1 MKFKS
6 IFLISLLLLSTTG
19 VVFAAAGIEW
29 TWPRDSYDKTI
40 EGNSTDYQ
48 NIWDFGSLTIC
59 YDDDGSDDPPDNC
72 AITNDDT
79 SWIDYSDTNTIDC
92 KRVNGVDKSDHGY
105 DYDSKLQCRSAN
117 PSSFTAGSED
127 VSTTISIT
135 LIANDGGNDV
145 KGSGSKTF
153 TITLT
158 APAAVEVEEVD
169 NPPIGDT
176 DSITVY
182 TNDPVYNGTLTG
194 YDIDNEYNALDQGSK
209 FYIVSGPDRGTVT
222 LNEDNGEYTY
232 TTTYTGTIS
241 TTDEFDFKV
250 CDGPV
255 NREDITDCST
265 AAAKIS
271 IDINYVDV
279 PPVWDETKDY
289 TITLEE
295 DQGEI
300 TIPLRTDNYCLDLE
314 PLSYRK
320 EGIDTI
326 AYTNI
331 GFGSSLEITPFH
343 NMNGEQTVTVICSDS
358 VFSEARDFI
367 IDISPSNDAP
377 IFNFQAGDS
386 STIIVSSSDSGGTH
400 FNHHMID
407 PDGDEIHIDSYR
419 NHENP
424 SFGNIDMENLKYIP
438 SVVVGALDE
447 DVEDAFEIKVCD
459 SSNACSYERIYVTI
473 TGSNRAPEARSS
485 YASTVD
491 EDGFKKIDF
500 SEFRS
505 SDPDGHTI
513 SEIAI
518 KFLGEESYGNLYLDE
533 NYLYEVDTYDSLSDS
548 ISPEESFWFKPKENI
563 SGQVYTFEFDV
574 MSIDGIRSNSY
585 YEFSISILAKPDAPK
600 LTVTY
605 DVELDEDK
613 GRVIPLSAYDADNDL
628 DIIEAEVDNLALFSE
643 ITIDRYNKLHLEPIE
658 DQFGTATITVTAID
672 ELGYE
677 DSYEFDVTVNPRNDR
692 PTADDASFETFR
704 STALAITSAGFT
716 YNDIDS
722 EDLSIKIL
730 SLPKS
735 GTLAYAGTGVSK
747 DSIYSLSDLNL
758 DYSPIRGAMGEDSFE
773 FLILDDEGATTERYT
788 ATIDVLESQFGPNSQ
803 PSRFGGSP
811 ILLTGWSCKAGYVM
825 NPSITIETVF
835 EAGTNACIPRPN
847 IPPIANFT
855 ISVEQAQ
862 VGDLIFFLGTKS
874 SDPDGIITDYTW
886 KLGSEI
892 VKTGKSA
899 NHIYTNM
906 SDCTAG
912 VCTIE
917 LTVTDNKGDN
927 ATTTSTLILTEQEIE
942 SPDYSDLTIIQGN
955 NYTNEELTYLGLK
968 KGDIT
973 RIGDK
978 DITVDTTGKV
988 TRVQQVT
995 QESTDD
1001 SSQSEEPDLSE
1012 YGGSQPGLTLYT
1024 PYNGICEEGE
1034 KSSSTP
1040 LDCIKNDGYCAEALG
1055 EHSGNSDDCGE
1066 GGSWTGM
1073 FVLLA
1078 FLTLLGG
1085 GAFYAWKKGLLGSH
1099 NVSIGAKPT
1108 TTSTMPARPAEPA
1121 GPGQYIKTQRA
1132 KGFSNEQIRGALKN
1146 KGWDDDK
1153 IDEALNASR
1162 E

>member
-295 DQGEI
+295 DNI
-300 TIPLRTDNYCLDLE
+300 NTIPGDIDLDHYCSDAGDLTFTESDSDAVVRTSITSENI
-314 PLSYRK
+314 
-320 EGIDTI
+320 IDFTLI
-326 AYTNI
+326 NNS
-331 GFGSSLEITPFH
+331 FGTQI
-343 NMNGEQTVTVICSDS
+343 MTVTCADGVNS
-358 VFSEARDFI
+358 VQRDFTI
-367 IDISPSNDAP
+367 TVNPVNDAP
-377 IFNFQAGDS
+377 TVSGVSQFPVYAPVSQ
-386 STIIVSSSDSGGTH
+386 TSSSVSFSHRTTD
-400 FNHHMID
+400 D
-407 PDGDEIHIDSYR
+407 DGDELTVSPTLVSA
-419 NHENP
+419 P
-424 SFGNIDMENLKYIP
+424 SNGSVDLNAMTYTYSKQLGENLIEYDSFTI
-438 SVVVGALDE
+438 
-447 DVEDAFEIKVCD
+447 EICD
-459 SSNACSYERIYVTI
+459 PSNACVNESFSVTI
-473 TGSNRAPEARSS
+473 TGSNRPPFADDIFFEANEDNFTEINLAAFGGGDYDTGDVVSDARIISLGNPQIGGLYNASREPIQNNHLVTANNPIYFLSAANKSSGNYKFTFDVKTTDGARSTEI
-485 YASTVD
+485 YDFTVSINPT
-491 EDGFKKIDF
+491 EDAPVISDVGSVQMYED
-500 SEFRS
+500 SELMIMLS
-505 SDPDGHTI
+505 AQDADGDSLTI
-513 SEIAI
+513 SA
-518 KFLGEESYGNLYLDE
+518 
-533 NYLYEVDTYDSLSDS
+533 
-548 ISPEESFWFKPKENI
+548 
-563 SGQVYTFEFDV
+563 
-574 MSIDGIRSNSY
+574 
-585 YEFSISILAKPDAPK
+585 DA
-600 LTVTY
+600 
-605 DVELDEDK
+605 
-613 GRVIPLSAYDADNDL
+613 
-628 DIIEAEVDNLALFSE
+628 DNLALFSE
-643 ITIDRYNKLHLEPIE
+643 LKLDKYNRLNLEPIE
-658 DQFGTATITVTAID
+658 DQFGTATITLVATD
-672 ELGYE
+672 GKNYPVETT
-677 DSYEFDVTVNPRNDR
+677 FDVIVNPRNDR
-692 PTADDASFETFR
+692 PTADDAGFETFR
-704 STALAITSAGFT
+704 STALKINSAGFT

-730 SLPKS
+730 SLPKL

-773 FLILDDEGATTERYT
+773 FLILDDGGATTERYT
-788 ATIDVLESQFGPNSQ
+788 TTIDVLESQFGPNSQ

-811 ILLTGWSCKAGYVM
+811 ILLTGWSCKAGYIM

>member
-6 IFLISLLLLSTTG
+6 IFLISLLLLSTIG
-19 VVFAAAGIEW
+19 VVFASDFEFPLG
-29 TWPRDSYDKTI
+29 DYDKEI
-40 EGNSTDYQ
+40 PGDGEYYDM
-48 NIWDFGSLTIC
+48 WDFGDRTIC
-59 YDDDGSDDPPDNC
+59 KDIDTNADDSCDLRSWTFSKTPSPAECQSAYGVDAYGAGAEDNNFGSDN
-72 AITNDDT
+72 
-79 SWIDYSDTNTIDC
+79 
-92 KRVNGVDKSDHGY
+92 
-105 DYDSKLQCRSAN
+105 KLQCKS
-117 PSSFTAGSED
+117 TTILQAGSED
-127 VSTTISIT
+127 ITVNVNVNLRICDATCDDGTKTFELTLVAPDAVEIIEEQHAPVPLSDTYSIGTSDISIT
-135 LIANDGGNDV
+135 GI
-145 KGSGSKTF
+145 
-153 TITLT
+153 
-158 APAAVEVEEVD
+158 
-169 NPPIGDT
+169 
-176 DSITVY
+176 
-182 TNDPVYNGTLTG
+182 LTG
-194 YDIDNEYNALDQGSK
+194 YDLD
-209 FYIVSGPDRGTVT
+209 
-222 LNEDNGEYTY
+222 EDNGLSDNKLFGITDSASNEYYGSVTLEEDTGAFTY
-232 TTTYTGTIS
+232 TLDDVSNISGDVEESFDFWICDGTHRDIPDVLCSDRDGSDGKTLGTI
-241 TTDEFDFKV
+241 TINIEY
-250 CDGPV
+250 V
-255 NREDITDCST
+255 N
-265 AAAKIS
+265 
-271 IDINYVDV
+271 V
-279 PPVWDETKDY
+279 PPVWDETRDY
-289 TITLEE
+289 TINLVE
-295 DQGEI
+295 DQDDSSI
-300 TIPLRTDNYCLDLE
+300 DLDNYCSDAENLTFTESDSDAVVHTSINSE
-314 PLSYRK
+314 NI
-320 EGIDTI
+320 IDFTSI
-326 AYTNI
+326 DNS
-331 GFGSSLEITPFH
+331 FGTQI
-343 NMNGEQTVTVICSDS
+343 MTVTCSDGVNS
-358 VFSEARDFI
+358 VQRDFTI
-367 IDISPSNDAP
+367 TVNPVNDAP
-377 IFNFQAGDS
+377 TAQTSTTPVTLFAPSSQTSSVTPFNYRTTD
-386 STIIVSSSDSGGTH
+386 D
-400 FNHHMID
+400 
-407 PDGDEIHIDSYR
+407 DGDELTVSPTLVSAPSTGSVDLNAMTYTYSQKLQKDTPEYDS
-419 NHENP
+419 
-424 SFGNIDMENLKYIP
+424 FTI
-438 SVVVGALDE
+438 
-447 DVEDAFEIKVCD
+447 EICD
-459 SSNACSYERIYVTI
+459 SSNACVEESFSVTI
-473 TGSNRAPEARSS
+473 TGSNRPPFAYDVIFEANEDNFTEINFAAFRATDYDEIDTVAHARIISLGNPQIGRLYNAAGEPIQNNHLVTANNPIYFLSAANKSSGNYKFTFDVKTTDGARSTEI
-485 YASTVD
+485 YDFTVSINPT
-491 EDGFKKIDF
+491 EDAPVISDVGSVQMYED
-500 SEFRS
+500 SELMIMLS
-505 SDPDGHTI
+505 AQDADGDSLTI
-513 SEIAI
+513 SA
-518 KFLGEESYGNLYLDE
+518 
-533 NYLYEVDTYDSLSDS
+533 
-548 ISPEESFWFKPKENI
+548 
-563 SGQVYTFEFDV
+563 
-574 MSIDGIRSNSY
+574 
-585 YEFSISILAKPDAPK
+585 DA
-600 LTVTY
+600 
-605 DVELDEDK
+605 
-613 GRVIPLSAYDADNDL
+613 
-628 DIIEAEVDNLALFSE
+628 DNLALFSE
-643 ITIDRYNKLHLEPIE
+643 LKLDKYNRLNLEPIE
-658 DQFGTATITVTAID
+658 DQFGTATITLVATD
-672 ELGYE
+672 GKNYPVETT
-677 DSYEFDVTVNPRNDR
+677 FDVIVNPRNDR
-692 PTADDASFETFR
+692 PTADDAEFETYR
-704 STALAITSAGFT
+704 STALAINSAGFT

-735 GTLAYAGTGVSK
+735 GTLTSATGSAVAK
-747 DSIYSLSDLNL
+747 DSIYSMSDLNL
-758 DYSPIRGAMGEDSFE
+758 GYSPVRGFIGEDSFE
-773 FLILDDEGATTERYT
+773 FLILDDDGATTERYT
-788 ATIDVLESQFGPNSQ
+788 TTIDVLESQFGPNSQ

-811 ILLTGWSCKAGYVM
+811 ILLTGWSCKAGYIM
-825 NPSITIETVF
+825 NPSIIVETVF

-892 VKTGKSA
+892 VKTGKTV

-973 RIGDK
+973 RIEDK

-988 TRVQQVT
+988 TKVQQVT
-995 QESTDD
+995 QESTDE

>member
-1 MKFKS
+1 MK
-6 IFLISLLLLSTTG
+6 T
-19 VVFAAAGIEW
+19 
-29 TWPRDSYDKTI
+29 DK
-40 EGNSTDYQ
+40 
-48 NIWDFGSLTIC
+48 L
-59 YDDDGSDDPPDNC
+59 
-72 AITNDDT
+72 
-79 SWIDYSDTNTIDC
+79 
-92 KRVNGVDKSDHGY
+92 
-105 DYDSKLQCRSAN
+105 
-117 PSSFTAGSED
+117 
-127 VSTTISIT
+127 
-135 LIANDGGNDV
+135 
-145 KGSGSKTF
+145 
-153 TITLT
+153 
-158 APAAVEVEEVD
+158 
-169 NPPIGDT
+169 
-176 DSITVY
+176 
-182 TNDPVYNGTLTG
+182 
-194 YDIDNEYNALDQGSK
+194 
-209 FYIVSGPDRGTVT
+209 
-222 LNEDNGEYTY
+222 
-232 TTTYTGTIS
+232 
-241 TTDEFDFKV
+241 EFDFKV
-250 CDGPV
+250 CDGPI
-255 NREDITDCST
+255 NRDITVCST

-295 DQGEI
+295 DNI
-300 TIPLRTDNYCLDLE
+300 NTIPGDIDLDNYCSDAEALTFTESDSDAVVHTSINSE
-314 PLSYRK
+314 NI
-320 EGIDTI
+320 IDFTSI
-326 AYTNI
+326 DNS
-331 GFGSSLEITPFH
+331 FGTQI
-343 NMNGEQTVTVICSDS
+343 MTVTCSDGVNS
-358 VFSEARDFI
+358 VQRDFTI
-367 IDISPSNDAP
+367 TVNPVNDAP
-377 IFNFQAGDS
+377 TAQTSTTPVTLFAPSSQTSSVTPFNYRTTD
-386 STIIVSSSDSGGTH
+386 D
-400 FNHHMID
+400 
-407 PDGDEIHIDSYR
+407 DGDELTVSPTLVSAPSTGSVDLNAMTYTYSQKLQKDTPEYDS
-419 NHENP
+419 
-424 SFGNIDMENLKYIP
+424 FTI
-438 SVVVGALDE
+438 
-447 DVEDAFEIKVCD
+447 EICD
-459 SSNACSYERIYVTI
+459 SSNACVEESFSVTI
-473 TGSNRAPEARSS
+473 TGSNRPPFAYDVIFEANEDNFTEINFAAFRATDYDEIDTVAHARIISLGNPQIGRLYNAAGEPIQNNHLVTANNPIYFLSAANKSSGNYKFTFDVKTTDGARSTEI
-485 YASTVD
+485 YDFTVSINPT
-491 EDGFKKIDF
+491 EDAPVISDVGSVQMYED
-500 SEFRS
+500 SELMIMLS
-505 SDPDGHTI
+505 AQDADGDSLTI
-513 SEIAI
+513 SA
-518 KFLGEESYGNLYLDE
+518 
-533 NYLYEVDTYDSLSDS
+533 
-548 ISPEESFWFKPKENI
+548 
-563 SGQVYTFEFDV
+563 
-574 MSIDGIRSNSY
+574 
-585 YEFSISILAKPDAPK
+585 DA
-600 LTVTY
+600 
-605 DVELDEDK
+605 
-613 GRVIPLSAYDADNDL
+613 
-628 DIIEAEVDNLALFSE
+628 DNLALFSE
-643 ITIDRYNKLHLEPIE
+643 LKLDKYNRLNLEPIE
-658 DQFGTATITVTAID
+658 DQFGTATITLVATD
-672 ELGYE
+672 GKNYPVETT
-677 DSYEFDVTVNPRNDR
+677 FDVIVNPRNDR
-692 PTADDASFETFR
+692 PTADDAEFETYR
-704 STALAITSAGFT
+704 STALAINSAGFT

-735 GTLAYAGTGVSK
+735 GTLTSATGSAVAK
-747 DSIYSLSDLNL
+747 DSIYSMSDLNL
-758 DYSPIRGAMGEDSFE
+758 GYSPVRGFIGEDSFE
-773 FLILDDEGATTERYT
+773 FLILDDDGATTERYT
-788 ATIDVLESQFGPNSQ
+788 TTIDVLESQFGPNSQ

-811 ILLTGWSCKAGYVM
+811 ILLTSWSCKAGYIM
-825 NPSITIETVF
+825 NPSIIVETVF

-892 VKTGKSA
+892 VKTGKTV

-973 RIGDK
+973 RIEDK

-988 TRVQQVT
+988 TKVQQVT
-995 QESTDD
+995 QESTDE

>member
-19 VVFAAAGIEW
+19 VVFASDFNFPLADLDKEIPG
-29 TWPRDSYDKTI
+29 DGNFYDM
-40 EGNSTDYQ
+40 
-48 NIWDFGSLTIC
+48 WDFGSRTIC
-59 YDDDGSDDPPDNC
+59 KDLDSNADDSCDLRSWTFSKTPSPAECQSADGVDAYGAGAEDNNFGSDN
-72 AITNDDT
+72 
-79 SWIDYSDTNTIDC
+79 
-92 KRVNGVDKSDHGY
+92 
-105 DYDSKLQCRSAN
+105 KLQCKS
-117 PSSFTAGSED
+117 TTILQAGSED
-127 VSTTISIT
+127 IT
-135 LIANDGGNDV
+135 VNVNVNLRICDGTCDDGT
-145 KGSGSKTF
+145 KTF
-153 TITLT
+153 ELTLA

-169 NPPIGDT
+169 NAPVPLNYTYSIST
-176 DSITVY
+176 SAESITGV
-182 TNDPVYNGTLTG
+182 LTG
-194 YDIDNEYNALDQGSK
+194 YDLD
-209 FYIVSGPDRGTVT
+209 
-222 LNEDNGEYTY
+222 EDNGLSDNKLFGITDSAFNEYYGSVTLEEDTGAFTY
-232 TTTYTGTIS
+232 TLDDVSTISAS
-241 TTDEFDFKV
+241 TTDSFDFWI
-250 CDGPV
+250 CDGTHRDIPGVSCSDRDGSDGKKLGTITINIEYV
-255 NREDITDCST
+255 N
-265 AAAKIS
+265 
-271 IDINYVDV
+271 V

-295 DQGEI
+295 DNI
-300 TIPLRTDNYCLDLE
+300 NTIPGDIDLDDYCSDAGDLTFTESDTNSVIWTEINSFNNYVIFALGPDL
-314 PLSYRK
+314 Y
-320 EGIDTI
+320 GTQI
-326 AYTNI
+326 
-331 GFGSSLEITPFH
+331 
-343 NMNGEQTVTVICSDS
+343 MTVTCSDEVNS
-358 VFSEARDFI
+358 VQRDFTI
-367 IDISPSNDAP
+367 TVNPVNDAP
-377 IFNFQAGDS
+377 IISGGSQLTLFAPVSQTSS
-386 STIIVSSSDSGGTH
+386 STSFS
-400 FNHHMID
+400 HHASD
-407 PDGDEIHIDSYR
+407 PDSDDLTVSPTLVSVPSIGSVDLNAMTYTYSTQLGEGILEYDSFTIEI
-419 NHENP
+419 
-424 SFGNIDMENLKYIP
+424 
-438 SVVVGALDE
+438 
-447 DVEDAFEIKVCD
+447 CD
-459 SSNACSYERIYVTI
+459 SSNECVNEAFSVTI
-473 TGSNRAPEARSS
+473 TGSNRPPFANDVVIFEANEDNFTEINLAAFGGGDYDTGDVVSDARIISLGNPQIGGLYNAAGEPIQNNHLVTANNPIYFLSAANKSSGNYKFTFDVKTTDGARSTEI
-485 YASTVD
+485 YDFTVSINPT
-491 EDGFKKIDF
+491 EDAPVISDVGSVQMYED
-500 SEFRS
+500 SELMIMLS
-505 SDPDGHTI
+505 AQDADGDSLTI
-513 SEIAI
+513 SA
-518 KFLGEESYGNLYLDE
+518 
-533 NYLYEVDTYDSLSDS
+533 
-548 ISPEESFWFKPKENI
+548 
-563 SGQVYTFEFDV
+563 
-574 MSIDGIRSNSY
+574 
-585 YEFSISILAKPDAPK
+585 DA
-600 LTVTY
+600 
-605 DVELDEDK
+605 
-613 GRVIPLSAYDADNDL
+613 
-628 DIIEAEVDNLALFSE
+628 DNLALFSE
-643 ITIDRYNKLHLEPIE
+643 LKLDKYNRLNLEPIE
-658 DQFGTATITVTAID
+658 DQFGTATITLVATD
-672 ELGYE
+672 GKNYPVETT
-677 DSYEFDVTVNPRNDR
+677 FDVIVNPRNDR
-692 PTADDASFETFR
+692 PTADDAGFETFR
-704 STALAITSAGFT
+704 STALKINSAGFT

-730 SLPKS
+730 SLPKL

-773 FLILDDEGATTERYT
+773 FLILDDGGATTERYT
-788 ATIDVLESQFGPNSQ
+788 TTIDVLESQFGPNSQ

-811 ILLTGWSCKAGYVM
+811 ILLTGWSCKAGYIM

-892 VKTGKSA
+892 VKTGKTV